1 VIVFRDSNQAS
12 TNFKRV
18 GTIHLHRLI
27 KRFVAR
33 VPSKQE
39 GA

>member
-12 TNFKRV
+12 TNFKRA
-18 GTIHLHRLI
+18 GTIHLRLI

-33 VPSKQE
+33 VPSK
-39 GA
+39 